1 MTQPLLEISGLDA
14 GYGQT
19 QVLRGVSLKIPD
31 LARVGL
37 FGPNGHGKTTLLR
50 AISGLLRPW
59 SGQITFSGTR
69 VDQLRPGNIVERGIV
84 HVPQGNTLF
93 PKLTVGETLSLGS
106 YARRARANAKN
117 NLDLVLTL
125 FPRLA
130 ERRGQL
136 CGTLSGGER
145 QMLSIGLGVLT
156 SPRLLILDEPTLGLA
171 PRIKDELCDAI
182 RRLSEQ
188 DMPLI
193 VVEQDVEFLTGLAD
207 RLFMMEHGS
216 IVLEVPPGGRL
227 NHEEIMA
234 LYFGQQAETGEGRT
248 LPRSP
253 APVSELGESHVGGN
267 DGS

>member
-1 MTQPLLEISGLDA
+1 MTDWLLQISGLNA

-19 QVLRGVSLKIPD
+19 QVLRDVSLNIPRS
-31 LARVGL
+31 ARVGL

-59 SGQITFSGTR
+59 SGHIAFSGAR
-69 VDQLRPGNIVERGIV
+69 VDGLRPGRIVELGIV

-93 PKLTVGETLSLGS
+93 PRLTVGETLSLGS
-106 YARRARANAKN
+106 YARRARAGAKQ

-130 ERRGQL
+130 ERRAQL

-182 RRLSEQ
+182 RRLSEH

-193 VVEQDVEFLTGLAD
+193 VVEQDVEFLTSLAD
-207 RLFMMEHGS
+207 TLFMMEHGS

-227 NHEEIMA
+227 DHAEIMA
-234 LYFGQQAETGEGRT
+234 LYFGQKADAGDGAG
-248 LPRSP
+248 LSRSP
-253 APVSELGESHVGGN
+253 YPGREPRGP
-267 DGS
+267 

>member
-1 MTQPLLEISGLDA
+1 MTDWLLQISGLNA

-19 QVLRGVSLKIPD
+19 QVLRNVSLDIPQR
-31 LARVGL
+31 ARVGL

-59 SGQITFSGTR
+59 SGHIAFSGTR
-69 VDQLRPGNIVERGIV
+69 VDGLRPGRIVELGIV
-84 HVPQGNTLF
+84 QVPQGNTLF
-93 PKLTVGETLSLGS
+93 PRLTVGETLSLGS
-106 YARRARANAKN
+106 YARRARAGAKR

-171 PRIKDELCDAI
+171 PRIKDELCEAI
-182 RRLSEQ
+182 RRLSER
-188 DMPLI
+188 DLPLI
-193 VVEQDVEFLTGLAD
+193 VVEQDVEFLTESRRYAFHDGARKHRARGSPRRPAGPCGD
-207 RLFMMEHGS
+207 HGP
-216 IVLEVPPGGRL
+216 LLRPEGRGGRRCWL
-227 NHEEIMA
+227 V
-234 LYFGQQAETGEGRT
+234 AEPTPGPSASRT
-248 LPRSP
+248 MNR
-253 APVSELGESHVGGN
+253 ER
-267 DGS
+267 

>member
-1 MTQPLLEISGLDA
+1 MTEPLLEISGLNA

-19 QVLRGVSLKIPD
+19 QVLRDVSLNIPERS
-31 LARVGL
+31 RVGL

-59 SGQITFSGTR
+59 SGYIAFSGTR
-69 VDQLRPGNIVERGIV
+69 VDGLRPGEIVELGIV

-93 PKLTVGETLSLGS
+93 PRLTVGETLSLGS
-106 YARRARANAKN
+106 YARRARTNAKE

-171 PRIKDELCDAI
+171 PRIKDELCEAI
-182 RRLSEQ
+182 RQLSEQ

-193 VVEQDVEFLTGLAD
+193 VVEQDVEFLTDLTD
-207 RLFMMEHGS
+207 TLFMIEHGS

-227 NHEEIMA
+227 DQAEIMA
-234 LYFGQQAETGEGRT
+234 LYFGQKAETGDGPASRRS
-248 LPRSP
+248 PSP
-253 APVSELGESHVGGN
+253 APDNRGA
-267 DGS
+267 

>member
-1 MTQPLLEISGLDA
+1 MTERLLEISGLNA
-14 GYGQT
+14 GYGRT
-19 QVLRGVSLKIPD
+19 QVLRDVSLAIPQR
-31 LARVGL
+31 ARVGL

-59 SGQITFSGTR
+59 SGHVAFSGRR
-69 VDQLRPGNIVERGIV
+69 VDGLRPGEIVELGIV

-106 YARRARANAKN
+106 YARRARSNAKK

-207 RLFMMEHGS
+207 TLFMMEHGS

-227 NHEEIMA
+227 DHEEIMA
-234 LYFGQQAETGEGRT
+234 LYFGRQAGTSKGAT
-248 LPRSP
+248 SPRSP
-253 APVSELGESHVGGN
+253 APASVPRETDHGGN
-267 DGS
+267 DGC